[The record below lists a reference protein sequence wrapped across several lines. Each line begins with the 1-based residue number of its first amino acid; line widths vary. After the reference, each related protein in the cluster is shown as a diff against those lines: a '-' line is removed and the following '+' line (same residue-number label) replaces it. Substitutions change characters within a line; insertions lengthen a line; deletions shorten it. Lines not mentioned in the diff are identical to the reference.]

1 MLEELLKRPII
12 PVIVIEDADD
22 AEPLAEALLEGGMD
36 VAEVTFRTAAAA
48 EAIGRIAKRYPEMLL
63 GAGTVLTVEQA
74 NRAMAAGATFGVAPG
89 LNPHIVEH
97 YREAD
102 ELFMPGVMTPSDIEM
117 GLSYDC
123 GLLKFFPAG
132 AAGGVE
138 MLKALA
144 GPYASTGVK
153 FCPTGG
159 INLDNM
165 MDYLSLP
172 IVATIGGSWI
182 ATKQQIAEKDWNT
195 ITRQAREALERAG

>member
-12 PVIVIEDADD
+12 PVIVIENADD

-48 EAIGRIAKRYPEMLL
+48 EAIGRIAKRFPEMLL

-102 ELFMPGVMTPSDIEM
+102 ELFIPGVMTPSDIEQGM
-117 GLSYDC
+117 AFDC
-123 GLLKFFPAG
+123 KLLKFFPAG
-132 AAGGVE
+132 AAGGVK
-138 MLKALA
+138 MLQALA
-144 GPYASTGVK
+144 GPYASSGVQ

-159 INLDNM
+159 ISGGACRFDRRF
-165 MDYLSLP
+165 SLFPAAIP
-172 IVATIGGSWI
+172 IRFRNKVSRCL
-182 ATKQQIAEKDWNT
+182 WNVLT
-195 ITRQAREALERAG
+195 TRMHLFVVFQ

>member
-12 PVIVIEDADD
+12 PVIVIEDAND

-36 VAEVTFRTAAAA
+36 VAEVTFRTDAAA
-48 EAIGRIAKRYPEMLL
+48 EAIERIAKRFPEMLL

-102 ELFMPGVMTPSDIEM
+102 ELFIPGVMTPSDIEQ
-117 GLSYDC
+117 GLAYDC

-132 AAGGVE
+132 AAGGVK
-138 MLKALA
+138 MLQALA
-144 GPYASTGVK
+144 GPYTGSGVK

-182 ATKQQIAEKDWNT
+182 ATKQQIADKDWAA